1 MSTPLGSA
9 DFFALEA
16 GECLDRLENLLSRS
30 RAPSADQLLRDAP
43 GLRGS
48 ALMAAQT
55 QIARAAAGL
64 ESVARAYRENKRSW
78 DAATRE
84 QVAQSIEEF
93 RLLVRQ
99 STSWTEADTARAV
112 RLGRAL
118 ESLAGGASP

>member
-1 MSTPLGSA
+1 MSGALGSA
-9 DFFALEA
+9 DFCAREA
-16 GECLDRLENLLSRS
+16 GECLDRLENLVSRS
-30 RAPSADQLLRDAP
+30 GAPSADELLRNARV
-43 GLRGS
+43 LRGS

-99 STSWTEADTARAV
+99 STSWTESDTARAV

-118 ESLAGGASP
+118 ESLVGRTSP